1 MVCFLQY
8 LMGRH
13 WILEN
18 SGASRIFRDSPLK
31 CLDELDP
38 SDSTLDQCM
47 YGAEQ
52 DGTPIRKSSRFRSD
66 MQLKGMDTR
75 CDRSHEHI
83 QLKGHGPG
91 TGSRTAAAARYPNDL
106 CDTILDNASSSTR
119 PTPQDGGRNVPSPH
133 VFVDPPGFEKWSWQ
147 DQVAHRV
154 RELRAVAVRLGHEEL
169 FKSLVEPW
177 LDRAGPTGVPSNFCG
192 RFGQPSDSRAN
203 HDADMEHMLDPDELK
218 ELEGQRAAG
227 NEECRERS
235 GATKA
240 SEASCDEGSRPV
252 DTVATAMTNAANK
265 MSDTLVEIGALCRRA
280 GHPSDSRAAPAITSP
295 LVRQFR
301 SQSLHSRRHLQSS
314 RICSKVNYRRSRGR
328 IAGMIRTI
336 GSGKQRL

>member
-1 MVCFLQY
+1 
-8 LMGRH
+8 
-13 WILEN
+13 
-18 SGASRIFRDSPLK
+18 
-31 CLDELDP
+31 
-38 SDSTLDQCM
+38 
-47 YGAEQ
+47 
-52 DGTPIRKSSRFRSD
+52 

-133 VFVDPPGFEKWSWQ
+133 VFVNPPGFEKWSWQ

-192 RFGQPSDSRAN
+192 RVGQPSDSRKN

-218 ELEGQRAAG
+218 ELECQRAAG
-227 NEECRERS
+227 NEECLERP

-240 SEASCDEGSRPV
+240 GEASCNEGSRPA

-280 GHPSDSRAAPAITSP
+280 GHPSDSIFFIRLP
-295 LVRQFR
+295 
-301 SQSLHSRRHLQSS
+301 
-314 RICSKVNYRRSRGR
+314 RGR
-328 IAGMIRTI
+328 ATGLYPSVNFNI
-336 GSGKQRL
+336 